1 MRAQLAGKP
10 VLWATYPTEDHAH
23 RIKLDAWLE
32 RILPSFESAPLR
44 DIFAEANRDWL
55 EGTLSP
61 ETLARFLDA
70 APALHAGMRRWRESL
85 FARGDLARH
94 MIERAQQ
101 G

>member
-1 MRAQLAGKP
+1 MRATLDVKP
-10 VLWATYPTEDHAH
+10 LHSATYPTEDHAH

-44 DIFAEANRDWL
+44 DIFAEATRAWL

-61 ETLARFLDA
+61 ETLARFLAA

-85 FARGDLARH
+85 IARGDLARH